1 MRTDVQATGKG
12 GASLSSDLAQLIR
25 GKPVSAA
32 DLEQAAL
39 FVLDTLSCAIG
50 ARASKPA
57 RILAKVSPL
66 ALDDVDKSSFYL
78 GGIAHILEMDDLH
91 RGSVTH
97 PGSVVIPA
105 AWAFAH
111 RQNMG
116 GRAFLKAVLAGYE
129 ACTRVGMAVGKEHYR
144 VWHNTAT
151 CGPFGSAMAV
161 ALLADLT
168 PEQTVWALGNA
179 GTQSA
184 GLWEFLAD
192 GAMSKHLHTA
202 RGAQAGLMAARLAKE
217 GFTGPTR
224 ILEGEKGFFKGLCP
238 DPDPAAVLR
247 EPDAPWQLV
256 QTSIKPWPCCRH
268 THPTIDAALELHREL
283 GGRPVTRIDVGTY
296 RAAIDVCDRADPTEP
311 YGARFSLQ
319 HCVAAAIA
327 AGKVDAASFEAAG
340 RAAVKDMR
348 PLVSLRVD
356 GQVDAAYPQSWGTV
370 VTVETTEGKRL
381 TASRRECK
389 GDPGN
394 PVTAAELQLKAGD
407 LMATAGITQT
417 RAAAFIEAVGR
428 LADDLPVRDL
438 RLEELIV

>member
-1 MRTDVQATGKG
+1 MSSATAKTETS
-12 GASLSSDLAQLIR
+12 SLTARLVELIR
-25 GKPVSAA
+25 SRTIAED
-32 DLEQAAL
+32 DLQQAAL

-50 ARASKPA
+50 ARLSKPA
-57 RILAKVSPL
+57 KILAEVSPL
-66 ALDDVDKSSFYL
+66 DMADVDKASFYL
-78 GGIAHILEMDDLH
+78 GGVSHILEMDDLH

-116 GRAFLKAVLAGYE
+116 GRRFLKAVLEGYE
-129 ACTRVGMAVGKEHYR
+129 ACARIGMAVGKEHYR

-151 CGPFGSAMAV
+151 CGPFGSAMAI
-161 ALLADLT
+161 ASLADLAL
-168 PEQTVWALGNA
+168 EQTVWALGNA

-202 RGAQAGLMAARLAKE
+202 RGAQAGLMAARLAQA

-238 DPDPAAVLR
+238 DPDPDAVLR
-247 EPDAPWQLV
+247 GPTAPWQLV

-268 THPTIDAALELHREL
+268 AHPTIDAALALHRDL
-283 GGRPVTRIDVGTY
+283 AGRPIARIDVGTY
-296 RAAIDVCDRADPTEP
+296 RAALDVCDRPEPTEH

-319 HCVAAAIA
+319 HCVAVAMAS
-327 AGKVDAASFEAAG
+327 GKVDTTSFEAEA
-340 RAAVKDMR
+340 RDAVRDLR
-348 PLVSLRVD
+348 RLVTVRVD
-356 GQVDAAYPQSWGTV
+356 GQVDAAYPDSWGTV
-370 VTVETTEGKRL
+370 VSVETADGHRL
-381 TASRRECK
+381 TAARRDCK

-394 PVTAAELQLKAGD
+394 PVTAPELTQKALD
-407 LMATAGITQT
+407 LMATVKISDA
-417 RAAAFIEAVGR
+417 RAQAFVAAVQQ
-428 LADDLPVRDL
+428 LVDDLPVREL